1 MPRIGNRI
9 VTPLLAMLFA
19 VTLAF
24 GVTSVFA
31 QPVQAS
37 GACPD
42 DGWSIN
48 AGRCTTPEYCNL
60 KCQGRW
66 FIGGDCIQGIE
77 GNCCVC
83 QG

>member
-1 MPRIGNRI
+1 MRTIGNRI
-9 VTPLLAMLFA
+9 ATPLFALLFTA
-19 VTLAF
+19 SLAF
-24 GVTSVFA
+24 GVSSSFA
-31 QPVQAS
+31 QARQE

-66 FIGGDCIQGIE
+66 FEGGDCITGTE

-83 QG
+83 RA